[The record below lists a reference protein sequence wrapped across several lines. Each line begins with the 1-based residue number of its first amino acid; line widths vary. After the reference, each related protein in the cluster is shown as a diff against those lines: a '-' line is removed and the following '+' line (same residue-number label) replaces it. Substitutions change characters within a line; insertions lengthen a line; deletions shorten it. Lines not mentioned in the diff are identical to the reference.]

1 MQFVEYSSL
10 ASGRYGLMDASSI
23 SALQRHSGTLTSKL
37 NPESAREILS
47 NPDEFGLSAPLLI
60 LERWIVLD
68 HVCVDLVALDSLKD
82 GRAARSFKW
91 EPPERLRL
99 DRDTDLP
106 AIRKNV
112 FLSHLRKELLEAP
125 RDSQQRQLNS
135 LSDEL
140 SVSATFVPAET
151 VEMCLKSV
159 NRTAHAIK
167 EAHPEIAWG
176 NFAFGVEKQYGE
188 VLSEFYGRAAPLAR
202 SHLGVERTLFYYETA
217 GMIGAPVLLHP
228 DRSYEAQAINGACQD
243 AFDVVKRVISRSFEE
258 PVRSQLETLGLSHN
272 IPLPP
277 LAFRLVRLAGE
288 RSLSIVEAAKAI
300 KESSEARAFRRWL
313 SELQESLREGTME
326 AKLRGLR
333 LLRELERVASSW
345 TDELDLAHGVS
356 YRRRRIEL
364 SKVPRI
370 GAILML
376 LDGAS
381 IRDPIL
387 NQKGYL
393 TFVSSWYGDH
403 MM

>member
-23 SALQRHSGTLTSKL
+23 SALERHGGTLTSKL

-47 NPDEFGLSAPLLI
+47 NPEEFGLSAPLLI

-68 HVCVDLVALDSLKD
+68 HVCVDLVALDSLQD
-82 GRAARSFKW
+82 GRAAKSFNW
-91 EPPERLRL
+91 TPPEPLRL
-99 DRDTDLP
+99 DREADLP
-106 AIRKNV
+106 VIRKEI

-125 RDSQQRQLNS
+125 HNSQQRQLNS

-140 SVSATFVPAET
+140 SISATFVPTDT

-159 NRTAHAIK
+159 SRTAQAIK

-176 NFAFGVEKQYGE
+176 TFAFGVEKRYGE
-188 VLSEFYGRAAPLAR
+188 VLSQIYGRAGHLAR
-202 SHLGVERTLFYYETA
+202 SHLGVERTLFYYEAA

-243 AFDVVKRVISRSFEE
+243 AFDAVKKVVSRSFEE
-258 PVRSQLETLGLSHN
+258 PVRSQLYTLGFSHDL
-272 IPLPP
+272 PLPP

-288 RSLSIVEAAKAI
+288 RSLSIVEAAKTI

-313 SELQESLREGTME
+313 SEVQECLKEGTMD
-326 AKLRGLR
+326 AKLRVLR
-333 LLRELERVASSW
+333 LFQELERVASSW
-345 TDELDLAHGVS
+345 TDELDVTHGIS
-356 YRRRRIEL
+356 YRKRRIEL

-376 LDGAS
+376 LDGVS

-393 TFVSSWYGDH
+393 TFVSSWYR
-403 MM
+403 

>member
-1 MQFVEYSSL
+1 MQFVEYASL

-23 SALQRHSGTLTSKL
+23 SALERHGATLTSTL
-37 NPESAREILS
+37 NPGSAREILA
-47 NPDEFGLSAPLLI
+47 NPDEFSLSAPLLI

-68 HVCVDLVALDSLKD
+68 HVCVDLVALDSLQD
-82 GRAARSFKW
+82 GSAARSFDWK
-91 EPPERLRL
+91 PPERLRL
-99 DRDTDLP
+99 NREANVP
-106 AIRKNV
+106 AIRKEV

-125 RDSQQRQLNS
+125 RDSQQRQFNS

-140 SVSATFVPAET
+140 SISATFVPTET
-151 VEMCLKSV
+151 VEMCLEIVS
-159 NRTAHAIK
+159 RTAHVIK

-176 NFAFGVEKQYGE
+176 NFAFGVEKRYGE
-188 VLSEFYGRAAPLAR
+188 VLSKIYGRAAHLAR
-202 SHLGVERTLFYYETA
+202 SNLGVERTLFYYEAA

-228 DRSYEAQAINGACQD
+228 DRCYEGQAIKGACQD
-243 AFDVVKRVISRSFEE
+243 AFDAVKKVISRSFEE

-313 SELQESLREGTME
+313 NEVQQSLTEGTMD
-326 AKLRGLR
+326 AKLHVLR

-345 TDELDLAHGVS
+345 ADELDVAHEVS